1 MCCLFIILLTS
12 TAHGQLIAPEF
23 QTSMTS
29 PDNSALIKNI
39 ENNMNYYDGTLQIQ
53 IPLYT
58 LKEFDLEVPISLM
71 YKTGGIKI
79 EDVAT
84 SVGLGWNLSAGGKI
98 TRIIKRNPDEA
109 SDGYFKE
116 TTLNPQELYNLYF
129 GKDQKDI
136 DSEPDIFYFEFP
148 NYSGLLVCDQSGKAH
163 TIPYQNIDIRWVNKS
178 YFEIKTPDGKK
189 YTFGRDITS
198 REVSSFGNRYKSR
211 SNCTTSWLLNTI
223 EDQFGHRIS
232 FGYEAGES
240 TVEVWNYR
248 REYSFSVALSNE
260 TTKDPDKEDYV
271 QNDNNNWLRTQ
282 PLYLTY
288 IAGNNTYIYFDHSP
302 RQDLDNAFKY
312 DRFEIQTAGQNI
324 NDSSSRRF
332 VNFNYS
338 QFPNNALKL
347 DAVFEQCGTSQEKI
361 FEFTYITN
369 SNLPNRDS
377 KDFDHWGYY
386 NGKGNIELFPHFVTT
401 VDDREFS
408 GANHEPNLY
417 YAQANSLRR
426 ISNKTGGHIEYR
438 YELNQIQEDGITKNI
453 GGLRIREIAQIVN
466 GKEYVTSYHYIKNI
480 SGGESTGLRE
490 GLQPKYYYRAYVPSG
505 GNGMYEWY
513 KVLSHRDDDIF
524 NIRGNAVG
532 YSRVYEKFPNGS
544 YTMYEYTTQKDE
556 KYRDEQGVEY
566 NYSGNEGT
574 FPLREKLKS
583 VLSSRFWR
591 RGLLL
596 KRTHYDANGN
606 LIQSDS
612 NTYSFG
618 NPKSIVKGFVPYAEF
633 SIPTLHEYSW
643 YSEPIYLDKTVI
655 QEGCY
660 NLPSTVSYT
669 YDTTHMVP
677 KEINQIDGEGNI
689 IIKTFTYSFNYKN
702 NNNHSDPNNYALRI
716 LNDRNIVLPVETT
729 TMKNG
734 KIIAGEHTRY
744 RTQMVQPYPNITAQL
759 AVVPSSKW
767 KLAINNPISYN
778 DFTPS
783 YVVSGMPII
792 FDSKYEMEIQFE
804 HYDANGQLIC
814 WRETNGNLQSI
825 IYDNDGSRPIAQIVN
840 ARVTTPING
849 SYQRDNQVFYTSFE
863 DNDDTSF
870 AATPKTGNKTFC
882 GSYNIDLK
890 NFAPG
895 VYSLTYWLSRD
906 FGDTWER
913 VQKTINVTSS
923 TATYTIGVGLDC
935 LDEVRICPLNA
946 RMTTYTYHP
955 NGNKLSETDENGIS
969 TYYKYDDFSR
979 LIRVSDEHHAPKKA
993 MNIILSNNK

>member
-1 MCCLFIILLTS
+1 MKKTFQRMCCLFIILLTS

-438 YELNQIQEDGITKNI
+438 
-453 GGLRIREIAQIVN
+453 
-466 GKEYVTSYHYIKNI
+466 
-480 SGGESTGLRE
+480 
-490 GLQPKYYYRAYVPSG
+490 
-505 GNGMYEWY
+505 
-513 KVLSHRDDDIF
+513 
-524 NIRGNAVG
+524 
-532 YSRVYEKFPNGS
+532 
-544 YTMYEYTTQKDE
+544 
-556 KYRDEQGVEY
+556 
-566 NYSGNEGT
+566 
-574 FPLREKLKS
+574 
-583 VLSSRFWR
+583 
-591 RGLLL
+591 
-596 KRTHYDANGN
+596 
-606 LIQSDS
+606 
-612 NTYSFG
+612 
-618 NPKSIVKGFVPYAEF
+618 
-633 SIPTLHEYSW
+633 
-643 YSEPIYLDKTVI
+643 
-655 QEGCY
+655 
-660 NLPSTVSYT
+660 
-669 YDTTHMVP
+669 
-677 KEINQIDGEGNI
+677 
-689 IIKTFTYSFNYKN
+689 
-702 NNNHSDPNNYALRI
+702 
-716 LNDRNIVLPVETT
+716 
-729 TMKNG
+729 
-734 KIIAGEHTRY
+734 
-744 RTQMVQPYPNITAQL
+744 
-759 AVVPSSKW
+759 
-767 KLAINNPISYN
+767 
-778 DFTPS
+778 
-783 YVVSGMPII
+783 
-792 FDSKYEMEIQFE
+792 
-804 HYDANGQLIC
+804 
-814 WRETNGNLQSI
+814 
-825 IYDNDGSRPIAQIVN
+825 
-840 ARVTTPING
+840 
-849 SYQRDNQVFYTSFE
+849 
-863 DNDDTSF
+863 
-870 AATPKTGNKTFC
+870 
-882 GSYNIDLK
+882 
-890 NFAPG
+890 
-895 VYSLTYWLSRD
+895 
-906 FGDTWER
+906 
-913 VQKTINVTSS
+913 
-923 TATYTIGVGLDC
+923 
-935 LDEVRICPLNA
+935 
-946 RMTTYTYHP
+946 
-955 NGNKLSETDENGIS
+955 
-969 TYYKYDDFSR
+969 
-979 LIRVSDEHHAPKKA
+979 
-993 MNIILSNNK
+993 